1 MARKKVALQLYSWV
15 LISLP
20 VIYIFF
26 GALSGDLGVVFNE
39 IVYGFPF
46 IVGGAL
52 CLIFGFK
59 ASGYFLASLWLVH
72 GAYDIYHDVLF
83 INSGVPSWYPVFCA
97 VVDAG
102 VGLYLFYSVF
112 KLPNLNIKE
121 TDSSR

>member
-72 GAYDIYHDVLF
+72 GAYDIYHDVL
-83 INSGVPSWYPVFCA
+83 Y
-97 VVDAG
+97 
-102 VGLYLFYSVF
+102 
-112 KLPNLNIKE
+112 
-121 TDSSR
+121 